1 MVQDNYV
8 IFYFLYFS
16 SLELFIIVGCEKN
29 WLKKVYYAI
38 AKVIQVILSEN
49 ETLWTMEIM
58 IKLTY
63 RMFMSSKKINFL
75 LISFFIIF
83 FFFIYIKISAKY
95 QDKEGLQKKLAKDIK
110 TFLKKKKKMTRNDI
124 LNDTKN
130 YQKIKNES
138 WLSRKNII
146 KWEKMSYCNYKKTIF
161 VWKI

>member
-1 MVQDNYV
+1 
-8 IFYFLYFS
+8 
-16 SLELFIIVGCEKN
+16 
-29 WLKKVYYAI
+29 
-38 AKVIQVILSEN
+38 
-49 ETLWTMEIM
+49 MEIM

-63 RMFMSSKKINFL
+63 RMFMSSKKLNFL
-75 LISFFIIF
+75 LISFFII

-110 TFLKKKKKMTRNDI
+110 TFLKKKKKMTQNDI

-146 KWEKMSYCNYKKTIF
+146 K
-161 VWKI
+161 